1 MTLWMPKK
9 KPLYAPMLSSLGGG
23 SARGYGR
30 AKSGPKPPLALGTVT
45 QHYNY
50 GSANGKQNIS
60 IGGTTYSLNYASFAN
75 KGWVEILFHANVADG
90 HHQRGGFYSLQ
101 SNGTYKMLSENTLNS
116 NTELDYTADYAQIM
130 LGTNFN
136 ATEMVVTSKSNK
148 TLSQITPATGQNQNS
163 ALPLSTANDLAGS
176 QVSTGKPY
184 LLDFFLGN
192 GSGVSGFFS
201 AANTGTT
208 NKHFDMY
215 WDKANFKFA
224 IVLFNRDGN
233 PQLDHWHIASSQTAS
248 GSTYYANIGYR
259 GTAGG
264 SWVSRYVGAWDATAG
279 AGISSQYFISNS
291 NVLSIWLT
299 DM

>member
-1 MTLWMPKK
+1 M
-9 KPLYAPMLSSLGGG
+9 SLPTNFFIG
-23 SARGYGR
+23 RGVGE
-30 AKSGPKPPLALGTVT
+30 KPPLALGTVT

-60 IGGTTYSLNYASFAN
+60 INGTTYSLNYASFAN

-90 HHQRGGFYSLQ
+90 HHQRSGFYSLR
-101 SNGTYKMLSENTLNS
+101 SNGTYRIVSENTLNS

-136 ATEMVVTSKSNK
+136 ATEMVVTSKSDK
-148 TLSQITPATGQNQNS
+148 TLAQISPATGQNQNS
-163 ALPLSTANDLAGS
+163 ALPLNTANDLAGS

-192 GSGVSGFFS
+192 GSGVSGFYQ
-201 AANTGTT
+201 ATNTSTT

-215 WDKANFKFA
+215 WDKANFQFA
-224 IVLFNRDGN
+224 IVLFNRDGS
-233 PQLDHWHIASSQTAS
+233 PQLDHWFLASSQTQS
-248 GSTYYANIGYR
+248 NSTYYGNIGYR
-259 GTAGG
+259 GTSGA
-264 SWVSRYVGAWDATAG
+264 SWLSRNVGAWDSTG
-279 AGISSQYFISNS
+279 GNGISSQYLITNS
-291 NVLSIWLT
+291 NVLSVWLT